1 MMQPNY
7 QQIECKSFLH
17 KISRKFLPFSWG
29 ANPYRGCEHSCPY
42 CFARYTHE
50 YLGYNKD
57 AEFDNKILVKMN
69 AAEVLEKELS
79 RKTWKGE
86 PVSLGSVCDPYQP
99 AEKKSEIT
107 RQVLKVFAKH
117 RTPLF
122 VCTKSNLI
130 LRDIDLLSEMAK
142 TSNLMV
148 NITLTTLDENICKK
162 IEPRASSANERLDAI
177 RQLSDAGITVGV
189 LFMPIFP
196 YLTDSVGS
204 INQTIKA
211 VRDAGARDLIPG
223 ILGLKSSCKD
233 RVFSMIKKEYPIL
246 YSRYLTLYRKAS
258 APKDYTGRV
267 YRIIEIARKKY
278 NIKKFEINE
287 IKKSPTEKQMSFKIP
302 KPKKPKR
309 VDFGL

>member
-1 MMQPNY
+1 MQPNY

-17 KISRKFLPFSWG
+17 RISNKFLPFNWG

-57 AEFDNKILVKMN
+57 AEFNNKILVKMN

-79 RKTWKGE
+79 RKTWKNE
-86 PVSLGSVCDPYQP
+86 SVDLGSVCDPYQP
-99 AEKKSEIT
+99 AEKKFEIT
-107 RQVLKVFAKH
+107 RQILKVFAKH

-122 VCTKSNLI
+122 VGTKSNLI

-148 NITLTTLDENICKK
+148 NITLTTLDENICKM
-162 IEPRASSANERLDAI
+162 IEPRASSASERLDAI
-177 RQLSDAGITVGV
+177 RQLSDAGVNVGV
-189 LFMPIFP
+189 LFMPLFP

-211 VRDAGARDLIPG
+211 VRDAGAKDLIPG
-223 ILGLKSSCKD
+223 VLELRSSCKEG
-233 RVFSMIKKEYPIL
+233 VLFLIKKESPRL
-246 YSRYLTLYRKAS
+246 YSRYLTLYKKAS
-258 APKDYTGRV
+258 VPKEYSGRI
-267 YRIIEIARKKY
+267 YRIVELVRKKY
-278 NIKKFEINE
+278 NIERFELPKRPI
-287 IKKSPTEKQMSFKIP
+287 EKQMSFKIP
-302 KPKKPKR
+302 EKKKPKR
-309 VDFGL
+309 VDLGL

>member
-1 MMQPNY
+1 MMQPDY
-7 QQIECKSFLH
+7 QSIECKSFLH
-17 KISRKFLPFSWG
+17 KISNKFLPFNWG

-79 RKTWKGE
+79 RKTWKNE
-86 PVSLGSVCDPYQP
+86 SVNLGSVCDPYQP
-99 AEKKSEIT
+99 AEKKFEIT
-107 RQVLKVFAKH
+107 KQVLKVFAKH

-122 VCTKSNLI
+122 VCTKSSLI

-162 IEPRASSANERLDAI
+162 IEPRASSADERLDAI
-177 RQLSDAGITVGV
+177 KQLSDAGVTIGV

-196 YLTDSVGS
+196 YLTDSVES
-204 INQTIKA
+204 INQTTKA
-211 VRDAGARDLIPG
+211 VRDAGANDLIPG

-233 RVFSMIKKEYPIL
+233 RVLSMIKKEYPIL
-246 YSRYLTLYRKAS
+246 YSRYLTLYKKAY
-258 APKDYTGRV
+258 APKDYTKRI
-267 YRIIEIARKKY
+267 YKIIEIARRKY
-278 NIKKFEINE
+278 NMEKFELPE
-287 IKKSPTEKQMSFKIP
+287 KPVEKQMSFKIP

-309 VDFGL
+309 VDLGL